1 MKNPIE
7 SFSINIENINYEK
20 LSTDSLI
27 DNILDGGFEKGI
39 VTTIYGPASS
49 GKTNLCIL
57 STVNNAKK
65 NKKIMYIDS
74 EGGFSLKRVQQILGL
89 DENNDY
95 LLKQILNNI
104 TLVKPKT
111 FKDQTNI
118 IYALKDYL
126 KDNQVDAIIIDSIG
140 MLYRLDRSDLDI
152 MTANYDLSKQINFL
166 HNIAEEY
173 NIPVIVTNQV
183 YALFDQK
190 DKVRVVGGDII
201 TYSSK
206 CLIELAKEDNY
217 RKIILKK
224 HRHLPEKEDYFMIYD
239 RGIKSLE
246 EYSKWQS

>member
-1 MKNPIE
+1 MTNLIE
-7 SFSINIENINYEK
+7 SFSVNIEDINYEK
-20 LSTDSLI
+20 LKTDSLI

-49 GKTNLCIL
+49 GKTNICVL
-57 STVNNAKK
+57 STVNNALK

-74 EGGFSLKRVQQILGL
+74 EGGFSLKRVEQLLGI
-89 DENNDY
+89 ETQNNP
-95 LLKQILNNI
+95 LLKQVLNNI
-104 TLVKPKT
+104 ILVKPKS
-111 FKDQTNI
+111 FKDQTTI
-118 IYALKDYL
+118 IYALEDYL

-152 MTANYDLSKQINFL
+152 MSANYDLSKQINVL
-166 HNIAEEY
+166 HNLAEEY

-190 DKVRVVGGDII
+190 DKIRVVGGDII

-206 CLIELAKEDNY
+206 CLIELEKEENY
-217 RKIILKK
+217 RKIKLKK
-224 HRHLPEKEDYFMIYD
+224 HRHLPEKEDYFIIYD

-246 EYSKWQS
+246 EYSKWQN